1 MQLIDDLA
9 CHRDPEPV
17 LVMPLVSRR
26 IHDHGWAMRTFRLES
41 RARIG
46 KTTFAIE
53 TVSVESASR
62 GLGDQPRKIAACFE
76 RERDGKAVFDEDL
89 DPVTL
94 GGPHSEPHSFSAAL
108 RSEGQPPMACGWARH

>member
-17 LVMPLVSRR
+17 LVMPLVRRR
-26 IHDHGWAMRTFRLES
+26 IYDHGWAMRTFRLES

-53 TVSVESASR
+53 TVSVESASC
-62 GLGDQPRKIAACFE
+62 GLGDQPRKIAACFGS
-76 RERDGKAVFDEDL
+76 ERDGKAVFDEDL
-89 DPVTL
+89 DPATL
-94 GGPHSEPHSFSAAL
+94 GGPDPEPYTLSAAL
-108 RSEGQPPMACGWARH
+108 GSKAQPPMARVRARH